1 MTGQPHVDPI
11 LQRLTAPGQPFA
23 MAEQDGRKH
32 FTALPPDLNLLIEAA
47 RRHGDAIFI
56 VEGDRRY
63 SYADVFARRDALVPL
78 LGIAPG
84 DRVVISMRNR
94 AEWVI
99 ACLAVWR
106 AGGVPALANSRGSPA
121 EHAAAVA
128 EVSPALVI
136 ADDER
141 ADLLRAAGHA
151 GRLLLAGEFP
161 PPAAQALPPPVPCRA
176 DDPAVILFT
185 SGTTGRSKGAVL
197 SHRNLITGIMAMQ
210 LSGLMILHDKAAQ
223 LGITPEQIIAAMPQ
237 AAVLVVFP
245 LFHISG
251 LGAAFLSPMFSGS
264 KLVIMRRWDPED
276 ALRLIESEK
285 VTQFTAVPTMLWDV
299 LNRARVADADLSSLR
314 SVSSGGQALPINL
327 LEAIRQACPHA
338 VMGTGYGMTETSGS
352 LSMAIG
358 EDFIRKRA
366 SAGRVLP
373 LVEMRIMGEDGQPL
387 PRGQAGEIVVRGDM
401 VMQGY
406 HGRPEETAAVLSPD
420 GWLKTGDIGL
430 IDEEDYVFIVDRK
443 KDMVISGGENIYCAE
458 VERVINE
465 MPEVS
470 ECAAF
475 GIPDERLGELLVA
488 MVVADGLDA
497 GTVIARVA
505 DALARYKAP
514 GQVIFSPEPLPRN
527 AVGKIDKVQLRTRWP
542 ALVAANGTP

>member
-1 MTGQPHVDPI
+1 MTAEAPVDPI

-32 FTALPPDLNLLIEAA
+32 FTALPPDVNLLIEAA
-47 RRHGDAIFI
+47 RRHGDATFI
-56 VEGDRRY
+56 VEGDQRY

-94 AEWVI
+94 VEWVI

-136 ADDER
+136 ADAER
-141 ADLLRAAGHA
+141 ADLLMAAGH
-151 GRLLLAGEFP
+151 GGPMLLASDFP
-161 PPAAQALPPPVPCRA
+161 PPAAHALPPPVPCRA

-197 SHRNLITGIMAMQ
+197 TQRNLITGIMAMQ

-223 LGITPEQIIAAMPQ
+223 LGISPEQIIAAMPQ

-264 KLVIMRRWDPED
+264 KLVIMRRWDPEE
-276 ALRLIESEK
+276 ALRLIEAEK

-299 LNRARVADADLSSLR
+299 LNRAHVAAADLSSLR

-327 LEAIRQACPHA
+327 LEAIRKACPQA

-373 LVEMRIMGEDGQPL
+373 LVEMQIVGEDGQPL

-406 HGRPEETAAVLSPD
+406 HGRLEETAAVLSPD

-488 MVVADGLDA
+488 IVVADGLDGA
-497 GTVIARVA
+497 TIIARVA

-514 GQVIFSPEPLPRN
+514 GQVIFSDNPLPRN
-527 AVGKIDKVQLRTRWP
+527 AVGKIDKVQLRDRWS
-542 ALVAANGTP
+542 ALAATKGTE